1 MRRLV
6 IALLA
11 CALTGA
17 TALATPAPAHAQPP
31 AERGTRVERRW
42 PLAPDGYVKVYNFT
56 GRVVVTGWDRDTIVA
71 VARLPKGV
79 QMVGGGDRSA
89 VKIAVDA
96 GGGSSEPVTLELRV
110 PAGAHVWV
118 RGAATA
124 LVADGLL
131 GSVDL
136 GTVNGAVQV
145 RGTPRAL
152 TAESMSGA
160 LDLQVT
166 TETLRARTGS
176 GALTWRGSAADAQ
189 LVTVSGTLT
198 VEAGPL
204 GRARLESV
212 TGAVRVTSALR
223 PEARVQVETHSG
235 DITLRLPPKSP
246 LRLDADAAEIAA
258 PGVPAR
264 TRPADGR
271 ITGPAQWD
279 FNLARGTLAAPTI
292 TVRSFTGRL
301 SLAFAP

>member
-1 MRRLV
+1 MRRL
-6 IALLA
+6 ALALLVLA
-11 CALTGA
+11 CAGV
-17 TALATPAPAHAQPP
+17 PAAAQPDAP
-31 AERGTRVERRW
+31 RVERRW
-42 PLAPDGYVKVYNFT
+42 PLAPDGFVKVYNFS
-56 GRVVVTGWDRDTIVA
+56 GRVVVRGWDRDSIVA
-71 VARLPKGV
+71 TARLPKGV
-79 QMVGGGDRSA
+79 QLLGGGDRSA
-89 VKIAVDA
+89 VKIALEA
-96 GGGSSEPVTLELRV
+96 GNGGGAATLVTLELRV
-110 PAGAHVWV
+110 PAGAQVWV
-118 RGAATA
+118 RGAATEI
-124 LVADGLL
+124 VADGLI
-131 GSVDL
+131 GTVDL
-136 GTVNGAVQV
+136 GTVSGGVQV
-145 RGTPRAL
+145 RGAPRAL

-176 GALTWRGSAADAQ
+176 GALAWRGSATDAQ
-189 LVTVSGTLT
+189 LVTVSGALT

-212 TGAVRVTSALR
+212 TGGVRVTSALR
-223 PEARVQVETHSG
+223 ADARVQVETHSG

-246 LRLDADAAEIAA
+246 LRLDADAAEIVA

-279 FNLARGTLAAPTI
+279 FNLARGALAAPTI